1 MNGLIFPE
9 HKRNANLSSF
19 FRVCSENG
27 ARCWSKQNS
36 LAVTMAPKKVYTVYC
51 GKLCGTEEENE
62 HKSKFYI
69 SVKCGW
75 KLL

>member
-1 MNGLIFPE
+1 MLIYLVFSGFVVKME
-9 HKRNANLSSF
+9 LD
-19 FRVCSENG
+19 VG
-27 ARCWSKQNS
+27 VSKTD